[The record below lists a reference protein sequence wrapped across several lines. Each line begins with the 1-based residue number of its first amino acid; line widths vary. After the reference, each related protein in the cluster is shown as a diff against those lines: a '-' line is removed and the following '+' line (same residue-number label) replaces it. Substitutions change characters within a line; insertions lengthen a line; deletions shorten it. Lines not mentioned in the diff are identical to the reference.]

1 MFDKSVD
8 VAGKTVLITGGAQ
21 GMGRLW
27 AEHFAG
33 DGARLVLWDLDEEG
47 LEETGA
53 SFRARGW
60 EVFTQVV
67 DVTKRSNVYFAAGEV
82 AEQFGTVDILVNN
95 AGVVSAGQFLD
106 MADKKLEATI
116 DVDLK
121 ALLWTMKAFL
131 PNMVK
136 QGGGHILNV
145 SSASGFIGVPFM
157 PAYAAAKWGVL
168 GLTDS
173 LRLEMELLGHRGVRF
188 TVFCPSY
195 VDTGMF
201 AGVKAPRLVP
211 LLSPDEAVARG
222 YRGFRKGEYVIKEP
236 FVVKFTPALRAL
248 LPTQVFDQVSAL
260 MGVTTSMARWKGH
273 GK

>member
-1 MFDKSVD
+1 M
-8 VAGKTVLITGGAQ
+8 GK
-21 GMGRLW
+21 LW

-33 DGARLVLWDLDEEG
+33 DGARLVLWDLDEG
-47 LEETGA
+47 ALDETEA
-53 SFRARGW
+53 SFTARGW
-60 EVFTQVV
+60 DVFTQVV
-67 DVTKRSNVYFAAGEV
+67 DVTKRSNVYYAAEQV
-82 AEQFGTVDILVNN
+82 AEQFGVVDILVNN
-95 AGVVSAGQFLD
+95 AGVVAAGNFLD

-121 ALLWTMKAFL
+121 ALIWTTKAFL
-131 PNMVK
+131 PNMLK
-136 QGGGHILNV
+136 QGSGHILNV

-173 LRLEMELLGHRGVRF
+173 LRLEMELSGHKSIRF

-201 AGVKAPRLVP
+201 SGVKAPKLVP
-211 LLSPDEAVARG
+211 LLSPDEAVSRG
-222 YRGFRKGEYVIKEP
+222 YGAFRKGEYVIKEP
-236 FVVKFTPALRAL
+236 LVVKFTPALRAL
-248 LPTQVFDQVSAL
+248 LPTPIFDRVSSL